1 MRLAHQQQPTAAPF
15 VAAAMH
21 PGGGGIRDV
30 NEHRRA
36 DRKYVPD
43 DLHQLARLAL
53 PPCRLKSESECS
65 CWAFVGHKE
74 SSVGVKK
81 TALLNDADR
90 AAGAR
95 RTSSLRT
102 QRGRGEGLERPCG
115 EMSLEKVVY
124 PDYWCGAAVTAGY
137 VL

>member
-95 RTSSLRT
+95 AAAHLLAENT
-102 QRGRGEGLERPCG
+102 ERARRRPR
-115 EMSLEKVVY
+115 EAMRRMSLEKVVR
-124 PDYWCGAAVTAGY
+124 
-137 VL
+137 